1 MKAKIEALNK
11 TYLVEFKDEDQFVSF
26 LTKHND
32 DVNNVEIINEESL
45 PELNKPVEVAK
56 PSMSDGWKTL
66 EKSAFVQKEKGVE
79 KKGMTLGGKYAEF
92 KYEPDKTLDAS
103 ADDKVSEPKND
114 SPALTGDEPK
124 AANVE
129 STAKENEVKNTTPKT
144 DAPKKEETKAEPAK
158 EESPKTEESKEETT
172 EDKEESSEE
181 DKEEKKE
188 DIDESVD
195 AEINEVLESAGI
207 IQEDGY
213 VANFGK
219 LVGGKGTLNDYGAW
233 LDYDYN
239 ANKSDVLKSLKVI
252 ANNASKLKMS
262 GDSRTDRRY
271 DVYPVRFNHEIIDK
285 VHELEEKA
293 RNGKE
298 DLIPLYKQVSEL
310 FKEDFVGVFHFMKRF
325 LGMHEQWQPN
335 WIDES
340 DWNKFADSCAA
351 ACILNA
357 GAELYHKNRKKIKE
371 SVEEIDVD
379 DEGDEESFQVWIIDR
394 ENGNKFSECVSIEY
408 NKEDA
413 IEEAKRVYNES
424 KSNDKVVFV
433 NYSETG
439 ETIFSLGAESENKV
453 IESEEDDYD
462 RGYEQG
468 KFDWEA
474 GQFVTYED
482 RDVKG
487 ESDKEDA
494 ESEEFWK
501 GYDEGYEDAKTNY
514 NDLDG
519 EEELDDDEEKLNE
532 DTDSNVEYKV
542 TDGEGNEKS
551 FTSLDDLNNFL
562 INDQGLLG
570 EDEYLE
576 TEEDFR
582 RFEKSTEDGAEL
594 HIEKIDYNS
603 DENNGADMV
612 DNDLNEVMEAAGVE
626 TPIKID
632 EERLK
637 TAKQW
642 VIQNIIKLQY
652 VDRNKITSA
661 KQKNSIVSLL
671 SRAASRAWGIPYKTI
686 LNSII
691 EEKNKKAE
699 NIKESVQVGRYK
711 YQTVSDLIAELQQC
725 DPNAVVI
732 VSEKWGRGAAQFAI
746 KQGYTDN
753 KFLEYIGSKE
763 QTEEFPTKAIEI
775 SANL

>member
-144 DAPKKEETKAEPAK
+144 DAPKKEESK
-158 EESPKTEESKEETT
+158 EESKKEKS
-172 EDKEESSEE
+172 EDKEEVKEAANPDRATKRKLCDIVAENGFDDSEYCFHIFDCMSPESQEKFLRKHNYEDIGYAYDDDRDLAYDLIDAMNSEE
-181 DKEEKKE
+181 LAKCKVIIEKWKTEEDEYE
-188 DIDESVD
+188 DID
-195 AEINEVLESAGI
+195 
-207 IQEDGY
+207 
-213 VANFGK
+213 
-219 LVGGKGTLNDYGAW
+219 
-233 LDYDYN
+233 
-239 ANKSDVLKSLKVI
+239 
-252 ANNASKLKMS
+252 
-262 GDSRTDRRY
+262 
-271 DVYPVRFNHEIIDK
+271 
-285 VHELEEKA
+285 
-293 RNGKE
+293 
-298 DLIPLYKQVSEL
+298 
-310 FKEDFVGVFHFMKRF
+310 
-325 LGMHEQWQPN
+325 
-335 WIDES
+335 
-340 DWNKFADSCAA
+340 
-351 ACILNA
+351 
-357 GAELYHKNRKKIKE
+357 E

-532 DTDSNVEYKV
+532 DTDLNVEYKV